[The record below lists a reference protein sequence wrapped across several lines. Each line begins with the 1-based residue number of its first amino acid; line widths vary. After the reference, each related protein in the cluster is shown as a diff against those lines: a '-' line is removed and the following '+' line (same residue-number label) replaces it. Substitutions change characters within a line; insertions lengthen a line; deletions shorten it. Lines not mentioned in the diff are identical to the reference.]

1 MEWILLALALLLIG
15 GTGVF
20 VAGEFSLLTLDK
32 HTVDEAVARGDRGS
46 RYIERGMHHLST
58 QLSAAQVG
66 ITITTLLTGYLMEPS
81 LGVILAPVLELLP
94 VPVSLADAT
103 ALVVALVVSTVL
115 SMVIGELVPKNL
127 AIAAPLAAARFAVPV
142 QYVFSIVFKPIIGVL
157 NGTAN
162 KVLKAMGIE
171 PQEESTA
178 GRSADE
184 LTALVRHSAEEGTMD
199 EQTADLVTRTL
210 VFSER
215 TAEDV
220 MTPRTRM
227 ATVRK
232 SATAAQIMELAR
244 QTGYSRFPV
253 VGDSRDE
260 ILGVVHVK
268 QAFAV
273 PLSNRDDAFAGGL
286 MTEVSEVPET
296 LPLDPLLRVLRA
308 RGNQMAVVVDEY
320 GGTAGV
326 VTLEDVVE
334 ELVGEVADEHDRMR
348 VSVRPARDGSW
359 LVPGRMRPDEVESVT
374 GIEIPEDPDYETVAG
389 YALMELGRIPQVGDV
404 VELPDARLIVE
415 RMHGHRIERLR
426 LLPDFS
432 FSRDS
437 AGKGS
442 PAQSGGGGGS
452 AAQTSVGGSSA
463 AQHIGDE
470 SEPGGESRG

>member
-1 MEWILLALALLLIG
+1 MEWLLLALALLLIL

-32 HTVDEAVARGDRGS
+32 HTVEQAVARGERGS

-81 LGVILAPVLELLP
+81 LGRILAPVLELLP
-94 VPVSLADAT
+94 VPVALADG
-103 ALVVALVVSTVL
+103 VALAAALLVSTVL

-127 AIAAPLAAARFAVPV
+127 AIAAPLAAARIAVPI
-142 QYVFSIVFKPIIGVL
+142 QYVFSLAFKPVIAVL

-162 KVLKAMGIE
+162 KVLEAMGIE

-199 EQTADLVTRTL
+199 EQTADLLTRTL
-210 VFSER
+210 AFSER

-220 MTPRTRM
+220 MSPRTRM
-227 ATVRK
+227 STVRK
-232 SATAAQIMELAR
+232 STTAAEIMELAR
-244 QTGYSRFPV
+244 ETGFSRFPV

-273 PLSNRDDAFAGGL
+273 PLPNRGDAFAGGL
-286 MTEVSEVPET
+286 MTDVSEVPET
-296 LPLDPLLRVLRA
+296 LPLDPLLRVLRE

-359 LVPGRMRPDEVESVT
+359 IVPGRLRPDEVEAVT

-389 YALMELGRIPQVGDV
+389 CVLLALGRIPVVGERVRLDDA
-404 VELPDARLIVE
+404 ELVVE

-426 LLPDFS
+426 LIPDYA
-432 FSRDS
+432 DY
-437 AGKGS
+437 
-442 PAQSGGGGGS
+442 PAQ
-452 AAQTSVGGSSA
+452 
-463 AQHIGDE
+463 
-470 SEPGGESRG
+470 PGGAGERHE